1 MKSRTIEKETSV
13 LQAVFGLIRYAAER
27 SLIFT
32 FFISLVVLLTPIQTP
47 MVKAETALL
56 SFLVGTTCTVIFYPV
71 LKRTSVFSLV
81 YLFVRGLWFCACFV
95 TLAAF
100 IGTLGLG

>member
-47 MVKAETALL
+47 MVKA
-56 SFLVGTTCTVIFYPV
+56 
-71 LKRTSVFSLV
+71 
-81 YLFVRGLWFCACFV
+81 
-95 TLAAF
+95 
-100 IGTLGLG
+100 